1 MTLDL
6 TRQGSI
12 RSGDACETDRVREV
26 REPVRGRHKYISRE
40 EAHACQSARTCVGSL
55 LCEDGVWWIA
65 AGDWK
70 IGVSAPISSFHSAWV
85 YTRI

>member
-6 TRQGSI
+6 TRRGSVE
-12 RSGDACETDRVREV
+12 SGDGCETHRVREV

-40 EAHACQSARTCVGSL
+40 EAHACKSARAFGGL

-65 AGDWK
+65 AGDW
-70 IGVSAPISSFHSAWV
+70 
-85 YTRI
+85 